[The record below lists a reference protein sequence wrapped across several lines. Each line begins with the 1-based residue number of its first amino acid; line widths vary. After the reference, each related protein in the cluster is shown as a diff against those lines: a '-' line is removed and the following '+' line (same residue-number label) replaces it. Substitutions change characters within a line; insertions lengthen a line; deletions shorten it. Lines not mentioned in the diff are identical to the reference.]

1 MQAMETQLTKWKDGL
16 SKTRKST
23 FGKIITFLGASQIT
37 TDTWENL
44 ESLLIQSD
52 LGVKTSLDL
61 VENIK
66 NRISEDG
73 TTKSEDFLISVKD
86 ELRSRL
92 LDPPSLN
99 WEERPVII
107 LLVGVNGSGKTT
119 SLAKLGYKFQNEGY
133 KIMFAAADTYR
144 AAAVEQL
151 EVWGER
157 LNIPV
162 ISGQKDGDPGAVVF
176 DAVQAAK
183 ARKKD
188 LLLIDTAGRLHTK
201 YNLMEELKKVH
212 KVAGKAHPGAPHITW
227 LVMDAI
233 TGQNALLQAKAF
245 MDAIPIDGVIL
256 AKLDSSAKGGM
267 AFAIQDELQLPI
279 FYAGLGEEAEDL
291 ALFQPEEFISSILN
305 QG

>member
-23 FGKIITFLGASQIT
+23 FGKIITFIGASQIT
-37 TDTWENL
+37 ADTWENL

-73 TTKSEDFLISVKD
+73 ITKSEDFLISVKD

-279 FYAGLGEEAEDL
+279 LYAGLGEEAEDL
-291 ALFQPEEFISSILN
+291 ALFQPDEFVSSILN

>member
-1 MQAMETQLTKWKDGL
+1 MQAMEIQLTKWIDGL
-16 SKTRKST
+16 TKTRKAS
-23 FGKIITFLGASQIT
+23 FGKIITFIGASQIT
-37 TDTWENL
+37 ADTWENL

-52 LGVKTSLDL
+52 IGVKTSLDMIESIKDQVSQAGITTSEEFL
-61 VENIK
+61 NI
-66 NRISEDG
+66 
-73 TTKSEDFLISVKD
+73 VKA

-92 LDPPSLN
+92 EDPPSLK
-99 WEERPVII
+99 WEDRPAII

-119 SLAKLGYKFQNEGY
+119 SLAKLGLRFQKDGFN
-133 KIMFAAADTYR
+133 IMFAAADTYR

-151 EVWGER
+151 QVWGER
-157 LNIPV
+157 FNIPV

-176 DAVQAAK
+176 DAVQAAI

-212 KVAGKAHPGAPHITW
+212 RVAGKALPGAPHLTW

-233 TGQNALLQAKAF
+233 TGQNALMQAKAF
-245 MDAIPIDGVIL
+245 MEAIPIDGVIL

-267 AFAIQDELQLPI
+267 AFAIREELQLPI
-279 FYAGLGEEAEDL
+279 MFAGLGENAMDL
-291 ALFQPEEFISSILN
+291 EPFQPDAFVSSILN

>member
-1 MQAMETQLTKWKDGL
+1 MQAMETQLTKWKESL

-23 FGKIITFLGASQIT
+23 FGKLITSIGASQIT
-37 TDTWENL
+37 IDTLENL

-52 LGVKTSLDL
+52 IGVKTSLDM
-61 VENIK
+61 VKNIK
-66 NRISEDG
+66 ERVQEDG
-73 TTKSEDFLISVKD
+73 IIKSEDFFVVVKD

-92 LDPPSLN
+92 LDPPQIT
-99 WEERPVII
+99 WEDQPAVI

-119 SLAKLGYKFQNEGY
+119 SLAKLGLRFQNDGHN
-133 KIMFAAADTYR
+133 IMFAAADTYR

-151 EVWGER
+151 KVWGDR
-157 LNIPV
+157 LDIPV

-176 DAVQAAK
+176 DAVQAAV

-212 KVAGKAHPGAPHITW
+212 RVAGKALPGAPHITW

-245 MDAIPIDGVIL
+245 KEAIPIDGVIL

-267 AFAIQDELQLPI
+267 AFAIQEELQLPI
-279 FYAGLGEEAEDL
+279 YFAGLGEKAEDL
-291 ALFQPEEFISSILN
+291 VIFQPDAFVSSILN

>member
-23 FGKIITFLGASQIT
+23 FGKIITFIGASQIT
-37 TDTWENL
+37 ADTWENL

-73 TTKSEDFLISVKD
+73 ITKSEDFLISVKD

-212 KVAGKAHPGAPHITW
+212 RVAGKAHPGAPHITW

-291 ALFQPEEFISSILN
+291 ALFKPEEFVSSILN

>member
-23 FGKIITFLGASQIT
+23 FGKIITFIGASQIT
-37 TDTWENL
+37 ADTWENL

-73 TTKSEDFLISVKD
+73 ITKSEDFLITVKD

-119 SLAKLGYKFQNEGY
+119 SVAKLG
-133 KIMFAAADTYR
+133 
-144 AAAVEQL
+144 
-151 EVWGER
+151 
-157 LNIPV
+157 
-162 ISGQKDGDPGAVVF
+162 
-176 DAVQAAK
+176 
-183 ARKKD
+183 
-188 LLLIDTAGRLHTK
+188 
-201 YNLMEELKKVH
+201 
-212 KVAGKAHPGAPHITW
+212 
-227 LVMDAI
+227 
-233 TGQNALLQAKAF
+233 
-245 MDAIPIDGVIL
+245 
-256 AKLDSSAKGGM
+256 
-267 AFAIQDELQLPI
+267 FAILELLYLMLCKQLK
-279 FYAGLGEEAEDL
+279 
-291 ALFQPEEFISSILN
+291 PERKTCS
-305 QG
+305 